1 MLFSVSSSARL
12 GGNTEASRPTA
23 SAPCG
28 IYLPKPAPGI
38 CEQPRNISLKAGRQA
53 SACSLS
59 LLQQSLSEHQFDS
72 KLSAK
77 MVFTLPSAQKQ
88 QLCSLL
94 RDTNTA
100 RVRLYSSSCLRLWSS
115 DFTPFVPLA
124 FVVLGIALT
133 SQTVPLIFPHKFI
146 FYVRGRKKKVFS
158 KQSDFSSSSGYLNED
173 GLQQPLQDK
182 KMHEVAGIF
191 ITYKDPCLTQIAQY
205 M

>member
-59 LLQQSLSEHQFDS
+59 LLQQSLSKHQFDS

-88 QLCSLL
+88 QLYSLL
-94 RDTNTA
+94 RHKH
-100 RVRLYSSSCLRLWSS
+100 CQG
-115 DFTPFVPLA
+115 A
-124 FVVLGIALT
+124 FVFLALLEAVVFRFHPICPFCFCSSRYCIDIT
-133 SQTVPLIFPHKFI
+133 DSTPDFPSQVYILH
-146 FYVRGRKKKVFS
+146 
-158 KQSDFSSSSGYLNED
+158 
-173 GLQQPLQDK
+173 
-182 KMHEVAGIF
+182 
-191 ITYKDPCLTQIAQY
+191 
-205 M
+205 